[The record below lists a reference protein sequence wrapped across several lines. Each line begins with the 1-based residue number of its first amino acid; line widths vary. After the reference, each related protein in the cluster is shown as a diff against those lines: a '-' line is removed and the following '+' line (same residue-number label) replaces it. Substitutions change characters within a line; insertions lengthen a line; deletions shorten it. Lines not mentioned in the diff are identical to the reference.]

1 VRGGGRALALGLL
14 AAAVA
19 GCGYSFRGTL
29 PEHIQTVAVPL
40 FANKTGEPRIESLL
54 TSAVVEAFSTNGRLR
69 VVKRED
75 ADAVLEGEV
84 VGYSLLS
91 ISYDSQANVRQYR
104 LIMTINLKLLDMRRS
119 AVLFEER
126 NLREKADFQVMNA
139 VSQTISVEETA
150 GSPREYKKFIHEL
163 QAQAALADCT
173 IFLLTGTPSSRIAVE
188 HTMVDGVMQLQHDR
202 GRCALGQEGRV
213 PG

>member
-1 VRGGGRALALGLL
+1 VRGTARALALGLL

-29 PEHIQTVAVPL
+29 PDHIQTVAVPV
-40 FANKTGEPRIESLL
+40 FANRTGEPAVESFL

-84 VGYSLLS
+84 TGYSVQS

-104 LIMTINLKLLDMRRS
+104 LVVTMNLKLLDTRKS
-119 AVLFEER
+119 AVLFEEHS
-126 NLREKADFQVMNA
+126 LREKADFQVMNA
-139 VSQTISVEETA
+139 VSQTISREETA
-150 GSPREYKKFIHEL
+150 VRT
-163 QAQAALADCT
+163 AALEIARS
-173 IFLLTGTPSSRIAVE
+173 IVRITVN
-188 HTMVDGVMQLQHDR
+188 R
-202 GRCALGQEGRV
+202 F
-213 PG
+213 

>member
-1 VRGGGRALALGLL
+1 VRGRGRALALGLL
-14 AAAVA
+14 ATALA

-75 ADAVLEGEV
+75 ADAILEGEL

-104 LIMTINLKLLDMRRS
+104 LLLTMNLKLLDLRRS
-119 AVLFEER
+119 AVLFEEHG
-126 NLREKADFQVMNA
+126 LREKADFQVMNA

-150 GSPREYKKFIHEL
+150 VRT
-163 QAQAALADCT
+163 AATEIARA
-173 IFLLTGTPSSRIAVE
+173 IVSLTVTRF
-188 HTMVDGVMQLQHDR
+188 
-202 GRCALGQEGRV
+202 
-213 PG
+213 